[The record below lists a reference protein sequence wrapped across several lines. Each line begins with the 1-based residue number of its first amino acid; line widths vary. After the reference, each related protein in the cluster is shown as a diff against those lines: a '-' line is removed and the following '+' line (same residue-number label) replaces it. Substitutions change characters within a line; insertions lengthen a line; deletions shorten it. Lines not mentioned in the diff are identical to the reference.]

1 MRCVKKR
8 IMLAILVTLSTC
20 VALAEDFTTVNG
32 KEYKDATVS
41 HVEPDGIVLKT
52 KSGISKVYFTELPED
67 VQERFVPSTP
77 KTGAAQ
83 DALIKLKSWTTSVK
97 NPTSF
102 VLLLIGA
109 AGLVAAGAFAI
120 VRSRHRPGVPIRRRL

>member
-1 MRCVKKR
+1 
-8 IMLAILVTLSTC
+8 MLAILVTLSTW
-20 VALAEDFTTVNG
+20 VALAEDFKTING

-67 VQERFVPSTP
+67 VQERFLPSTP
-77 KTGAAQ
+77 KTGVAQ
-83 DALIKLKSWTTSVK
+83 DALIKLKSWRASVK

-102 VLLLIGA
+102 VLLSIGVVSLI
-109 AGLVAAGAFAI
+109 VAGAFAI
-120 VRSRHRPGVPIRRRL
+120 FRSRYRPGVPIRRRL